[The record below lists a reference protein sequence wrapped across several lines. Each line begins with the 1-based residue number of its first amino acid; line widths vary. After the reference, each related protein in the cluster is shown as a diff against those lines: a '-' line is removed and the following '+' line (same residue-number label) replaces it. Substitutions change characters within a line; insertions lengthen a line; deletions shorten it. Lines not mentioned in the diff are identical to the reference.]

1 MRTCANCGTPINGK
15 RANARYCTKS
25 CRNIASRRRKHCTIP
40 AVMRQK
46 DRWVTWKPVRRG
58 QTVAKTP
65 MTTDSRMASV
75 ADPGT
80 WAPYEHVAHLERK
93 GFVLGDGI
101 GCIDLDHCIEGGQ
114 IAGWAADII
123 EEYKQSAY
131 LVEVSPSGTGIHIFT
146 HLPDGPDQKIRD
158 GRNIEVYPP
167 CSRRYICV
175 SGKEW
180 HACS

>member
-1 MRTCANCGTPINGK
+1 
-15 RANARYCTKS
+15 
-25 CRNIASRRRKHCTIP
+25 
-40 AVMRQK
+40 MRQK